1 MAVAKNRK
9 TKISLKEF
17 RAWLD
22 GVEDVQPDDWA
33 PNKEQWTKIRQQID
47 RIDDKMDI
55 ESTDSG
61 VPNRNVAP
69 PAVIMHNQSQFPS
82 AFNIPHPMD
91 NAVIIENPN
100 LRIPGS
106 SGYQGAGVATAG
118 VPVDLN
124 NPPPIG
130 TEFA

>member
-1 MAVAKNRK
+1 MAAAKNRK

-22 GVEDVQPDDWA
+22 GVEDLQPDDWA
-33 PNKEQWTKIRQQID
+33 PTKDQWAKIRQQID

-55 ESTDSG
+55 ENPEGSL
-61 VPNRNVAP
+61 VRP
-69 PAVIMHNQSQFPS
+69 PQPSMVNIPLQTQFPS
-82 AFNIPHPMD
+82 AFTIPHPMD
-91 NAVIIENPN
+91 NAVIIDNPN
-100 LRIPGS
+100 LRIPGT
-106 SGYQGAGVATAG
+106 SGYQGAGAATAG
-118 VPVDLN
+118 IPVDLN

>member
-22 GVEDVQPDDWA
+22 GVEDLQPDDWA
-33 PNKEQWTKIRQQID
+33 PTKDQWAKIRQQID
-47 RIDDKMDI
+47 RVDDKMDI
-55 ESTDSG
+55 ENPEA
-61 VPNRNVAP
+61 VPNRNVPVPSIVP
-69 PAVIMHNQSQFPS
+69 PHQQFPS
-82 AFNIPHPMD
+82 AFTIPHPMD
-91 NAVIIENPN
+91 NAVIIDNPN
-100 LRIPGS
+100 LRIPGT

-118 VPVDLN
+118 IPVDLN